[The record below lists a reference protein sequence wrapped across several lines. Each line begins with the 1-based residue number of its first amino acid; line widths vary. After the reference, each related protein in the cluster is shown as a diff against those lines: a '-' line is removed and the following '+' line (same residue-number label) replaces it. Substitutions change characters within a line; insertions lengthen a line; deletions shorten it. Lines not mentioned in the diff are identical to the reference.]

1 MAYVG
6 DAANVSFSVAP
17 AALRMPAA
25 VRYAVV
31 SQTGTAASAFIAPA
45 ALSGMLT
52 WREEEGTALNLTL
65 PARAPLD
72 AFSRCMY
79 HQAYNVLLPCTERT
93 QRGARHLH
101 DQGAQCACAHHAPRR
116 RMAARRDCSSFSRV
130 PCSNLSLH

>member
-45 ALSGMLT
+45 ALSGTLT
-52 WREEEGTALNLTL
+52 WREEQGTALNLTL
-65 PARAPLD
+65 PARALPG
-72 AFSRCMY
+72 ASSCCMW
-79 HQAYNVLLPCTERT
+79 HQAHNVAFPCIQRT
-93 QRGARHLH
+93 QCGARRLH
-101 DQGAQCACAHHAPRR
+101 DQGAHCACGCIRHRASHG
-116 RMAARRDCSSFSRV
+116 C
-130 PCSNLSLH
+130 NN